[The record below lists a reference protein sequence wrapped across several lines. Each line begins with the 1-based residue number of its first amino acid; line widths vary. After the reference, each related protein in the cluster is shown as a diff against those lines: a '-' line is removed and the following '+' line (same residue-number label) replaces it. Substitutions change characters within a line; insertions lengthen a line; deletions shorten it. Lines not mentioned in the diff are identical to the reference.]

1 MATLPHLTTPRLSLL
16 GGRPRP
22 GNRSALPAAPR
33 VEQRAAGEER
43 SHPAALDVPRPSP
56 AASLVPVLL
65 SLGGLFALTL
75 GAAVT
80 GREII
85 EIVTGLLSGS

>member
-1 MATLPHLTTPRLSLL
+1 MATLPHLDTARLSFL
-16 GGRPRP
+16 GGRLRPRTRT
-22 GNRSALPAAPR
+22 GLPAAPR
-33 VEQRAAGEER
+33 VALQATDER
-43 SHPAALDVPRPSP
+43 SAHRPALDVPRRRL

-75 GAAVT
+75 GAAST

-85 EIVTGLLSGS
+85 ALLTGLLSGS